1 MKIKFI
7 RAFVVVL
14 VCIIIFLSTTFVPSI
29 KILPKADFFEGFSM
43 GAGAVALVASIY
55 YFVQYKKQ
63 QKTIEQ
69 INSRPPIN

>member
-14 VCIIIFLSTTFVPSI
+14 VCIIIFLSTTFVPSVR
-29 KILPKADFFEGFSM
+29 ILPRADFFQGFSI
-43 GAGAVALVASIY
+43 GAGIVAFVASIY

-63 QKTIEQ
+63 QKTIDQ
-69 INSRPPIN
+69 INSRPPLN